1 MNKPLA
7 HWPLLSAI
15 VLLCLGALPTHAQDT
30 AGSEMMMM
38 NPAGMKWVD
47 GPPSM
52 PKGLKLAVLYGEPMT
67 LVVKRDSQLRDG
79 RDIQERLKKD
89 PKSLS
94 LAIGI
99 ALGGTN
105 HLSVALVMRAMGI
118 DVKNLK
124 TVVFQANADTQT
136 ALMGGHV
143 DLAPLSLATA
153 QEAMRQG
160 KVRILGISMAQRGDG
175 PLADIPT
182 WKEQGFDVQ
191 FTNTRFLLAPKGLT
205 PPQLAWWDGVVASA
219 PRDVGTLVEQRHA
232 YPHPQR
238 PGEQREGKNGRYGRI
253 HTTSAPVVT
262 HGLVIVGSSIDDN
275 QRVRETPGAVHAFD
289 AAGAGGPGRGRRRHG
304 LHGRRAALYRVAA
317 LRAGRPSPGDRRA
330 VGNDPIVRARPGIV
344 SDLAGHLL
352 REGNQRG
359 QVCFQEV
366 GSGLV
371 GDLAGRRS
379 RQ

>member
-1 MNKPLA
+1 MGGSRSGLGAGAKSLGVRAGGALAAAALSCLPAPAFAQTAWKPERAVEIVVPTTPGGAIDGAARTIQRILQANRLVAVPLVVLNKPGGGQTIAMNYLDQRA
-7 HWPLLSAI
+7 GDPHCFI
-15 VLLCLGALPTHAQDT
+15 VSTMSIMTNHILGRGKTNYTDYT
-30 AGSEMMMM
+30 A
-38 NPAGMKWVD
+38 
-47 GPPSM
+47 
-52 PKGLKLAVLYGEPMT
+52 LAVLYGEPMT
-67 LVVKRDSQLRDG
+67 LVVRPDSPLKSG
-79 RDIQERLKKD
+79 RDIQDRLKKD

-191 FTNTRFLLAPKGLT
+191 FTNTRFLLAPKGLS
-205 PPQLAWWDGVVASA
+205 PAQVAYWDGVIGRMVETEEWKADALKNDLIMDFHNSRQSPERLA
-219 PRDVGTLVEQRHA
+219 AMYRQLKTALVDVG
-232 YPHPQR
+232 
-238 PGEQREGKNGRYGRI
+238 
-253 HTTSAPVVT
+253 
-262 HGLVIVGSSIDDN
+262 
-275 QRVRETPGAVHAFD
+275 
-289 AAGAGGPGRGRRRHG
+289 
-304 LHGRRAALYRVAA
+304 
-317 LRAGRPSPGDRRA
+317 
-330 VGNDPIVRARPGIV
+330 
-344 SDLAGHLL
+344 LAK
-352 REGNQRG
+352 
-359 QVCFQEV
+359 
-366 GSGLV
+366 
-371 GDLAGRRS
+371 D
-379 RQ
+379 

>member
-1 MNKPLA
+1 MLAAMPAIAQAQAAWKPERAIEIVVPTTPGGAIDSAARTIQRIVQTNRLVAVPLIVVNKPGGGQTIAMNYLDQHAGDPHYFIVSTMSIMTNHILA
-7 HWPLLSAI
+7 RAK
-15 VLLCLGALPTHAQDT
+15 ANYTDYT
-30 AGSEMMMM
+30 A
-38 NPAGMKWVD
+38 
-47 GPPSM
+47 
-52 PKGLKLAVLYGEPMT
+52 LAVLYGEPMT
-67 LVVKRDSQLRDG
+67 LVVKRDSQLRNG

-191 FTNTRFLLAPKGLT
+191 FTNTRFLLAPKGLSAAQVAYWDALIARMVET
-205 PPQLAWWDGVVASA
+205 EEWKADALKNDLIMDYHGSKQSPERLAAMYKQLKTALV
-219 PRDVGTLVEQRHA
+219 DVG
-232 YPHPQR
+232 
-238 PGEQREGKNGRYGRI
+238 
-253 HTTSAPVVT
+253 
-262 HGLVIVGSSIDDN
+262 
-275 QRVRETPGAVHAFD
+275 
-289 AAGAGGPGRGRRRHG
+289 
-304 LHGRRAALYRVAA
+304 
-317 LRAGRPSPGDRRA
+317 
-330 VGNDPIVRARPGIV
+330 
-344 SDLAGHLL
+344 LAK
-352 REGNQRG
+352 E
-359 QVCFQEV
+359 
-366 GSGLV
+366 
-371 GDLAGRRS
+371 
-379 RQ
+379 